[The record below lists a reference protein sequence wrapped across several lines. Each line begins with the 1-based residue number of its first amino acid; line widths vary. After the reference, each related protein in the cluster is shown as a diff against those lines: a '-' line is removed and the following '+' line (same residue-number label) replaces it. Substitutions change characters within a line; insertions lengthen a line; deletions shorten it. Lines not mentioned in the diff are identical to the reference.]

1 MEKGHG
7 KKKIDRCPLCLGEK
21 LHFKNIFMAFD
32 YQIKEVN
39 LLITVNIKLL
49 LKSLKKKLNI
59 NKYKL
64 NINML

>member
-7 KKKIDRCPLCLGEK
+7 KKKIDRCPLCLAEK

-49 LKSLKKKLNI
+49 LKSLKKN
-59 NKYKL
+59 
-64 NINML
+64 